1 MKKWT
6 ALALILVLLLLGA
19 CALAEGT
26 RTFTDDAGRTVTIDQ
41 EITRAAVSGVGA
53 QIAVFALAPDMLVGV
68 TSQWDAGSEAYI
80 APEYYDLP
88 AIGQLYGGKG
98 NLNLETLLAAAPQVV
113 IDVGEPKN
121 GIAEDLDALSEQTG
135 IPFVHITMGLETM
148 DETYRRLGELLG
160 REEEAKVL
168 SSYCREVYD
177 RTKEISEAAE
187 KTRLLYITG
196 ETYTGVIAKNSY
208 HSPII
213 DMLSDNLAVLEN
225 PSSKGTGNETDLEQI
240 MMWDPDMIVFSSRST
255 YEQAKSDPLWQ
266 AVRAV
271 AQGNYVLVPQ
281 MPYNFM
287 GFPPSAQRFLGMTW
301 LAKVLYPEIA
311 QYDLYEEIARH
322 YDLFYHCELTREMF
336 DALMEGCVR

>member
-6 ALALILVLLLLGA
+6 ALLLILVLLLGA
-19 CALAEGT
+19 CALAEDA
-26 RTFTDDAGRTVTIDQ
+26 RTFTDDTGRSVSLPQ
-41 EITRAAVSGVGA
+41 EITRIAVSGSGA
-53 QIAVFALAPDMLVGV
+53 QIAVFALAPDLLVGV
-68 TSQWDAGSEAYI
+68 TGAWDEGCEPFI

-113 IDVGEPKN
+113 IDVGEMKK
-121 GIAEDLDALSEQTG
+121 GIAEDLDALTEQTG

-168 SSYCREVYD
+168 SDYCREVYD
-177 RTKEISEAAE
+177 RTKRIGEAAE
-187 KTRLLYITG
+187 KTRMLYITG
-196 ETYTGVIAKNSY
+196 ETYTGVIARNSY

-213 DMLSDNLAVLEN
+213 DMLCDNLAVLEN

-255 YEQAKSDPLWQ
+255 YDAANTDPLWQ
-266 AVRAV
+266 TVRAV
-271 AQGNYVLVPQ
+271 AEGNYVLVPQ
-281 MPYNFM
+281 LPYNYM

-301 LAKVLYPEIA
+301 LAKVLYPELA
-311 QYDLYEEIARH
+311 DYDLYEEIARH
-322 YDLFYHCELTREMF
+322 YSLFYHCDLTKEMY
-336 DALMEGCVR
+336 DVLMEGCVR

>member
-6 ALALILVLLLLGA
+6 ALILTLVLLLGA

-26 RTFTDDAGRTVTIDQ
+26 RTFTDDSGRTVTIDR
-41 EITRAAVSGVGA
+41 EITRVAVSGVGA
-53 QIAVFALAPDMLVGV
+53 QIVVFALAPDMLVGV
-68 TSQWDAGSEAYI
+68 TSEWDAGSEVYI
-80 APEYYDLP
+80 APEYYNLP

-98 NLNLETLLAAAPQVV
+98 NLNLETLLSAAPQIV
-113 IDVGEPKN
+113 IDVGETKK
-121 GIAEDLDALSEQTG
+121 GIAEDLDALTEQTG
-135 IPFVHITMGLETM
+135 IPFVHITMDLATM

-160 REEEAKVL
+160 REEDAQVL
-168 SSYCREVYD
+168 ADYCREVYD
-177 RTKEISEAAE
+177 RTVAIGESVQ

-213 DMLSDNLAVLEN
+213 DMLSDNLAVLES

-240 MMWDPDMIVFSSRST
+240 MNWDPDMIVFASHST
-255 YEQAKSDPLWQ
+255 YDAAQTDPLWQ

-271 AQGNYVLVPQ
+271 AEGNYILVPQ

-287 GFPPSAQRFLGMTW
+287 GFPPSVQRLLGMTW
-301 LAKVLYPEIA
+301 MAKALYPDAA

-322 YDLFYHCELTREMF
+322 YDLFYHCDLTLEMF
-336 DALMEGCVR
+336 DALMEGCCK

>member
-6 ALALILVLLLLGA
+6 AVILTLVLLLGA

-26 RTFTDDAGRTVTIDQ
+26 RTFTDDAGRTVTIDA
-41 EITRAAVSGVGA
+41 EITRVAVSGVGA
-53 QIAVFALAPDMLVGV
+53 QIVVFALAPDMLVGV
-68 TSQWDAGSEAYI
+68 TSEWDAGSEAYI
-80 APEYYDLP
+80 APEYYNLP

-98 NLNLETLLAAAPQVV
+98 NLNLETLLAADPQIV
-113 IDVGEPKN
+113 IDVGETKK
-121 GIAEDLDALSEQTG
+121 GIDEDLDSLSEQTG
-135 IPFVHITMGLETM
+135 IPFVHIAMGLETM

-160 REEEAKVL
+160 REEEAQVL
-168 SSYCREVYD
+168 ASYCREVVD
-177 RTKEISEAAE
+177 RTKAIGDSVQ
-187 KTRLLYITG
+187 KTRLLFITG

-240 MMWDPDMIVFSSRST
+240 MTWDPDMIIFSSRST
-255 YEQAKSDPLWQ
+255 YEQAKNDPLWQ

-271 AQGNYVLVPQ
+271 AEGNFVLVPQ

-287 GFPPSAQRFLGMTW
+287 GFPPSAQRLLGMTW
-301 LAKVLYPEIA
+301 MAKALYPEA
-311 QYDLYEEIARH
+311 AEYDLYEEIARH
-322 YDLFYHCELTREMF
+322 YKLFYHCDLTKDVF
-336 DALMEGCVR
+336 DALMEGCIRK